1 MTVPYMLGFPDRAGF
16 GGRLALC
23 GAPMLPSAYCY
34 RVGTPGFTFSRFHSP
49 ACTCPYRRLAPAL
62 TNGHPRLGVEM
73 VRYSF
78 LVRLLHPFRLPSFS
92 WRFSS
97 PW

>member
-1 MTVPYMLGFPDRAGF
+1 MLEFPDRAGSVV
-16 GGRLALC
+16 ALRC
-23 GAPMLPSAYCY
+23 AATSMLPSAYCY
-34 RVGTPGFTFSRFHSP
+34 RVGTPEFTFSRLDSP
-49 ACTCPYRRLAPAL
+49 ACTSPYRRLASVL

-78 LVRLLHPFRLPSFS
+78 LVRLLHPLRLPSFS